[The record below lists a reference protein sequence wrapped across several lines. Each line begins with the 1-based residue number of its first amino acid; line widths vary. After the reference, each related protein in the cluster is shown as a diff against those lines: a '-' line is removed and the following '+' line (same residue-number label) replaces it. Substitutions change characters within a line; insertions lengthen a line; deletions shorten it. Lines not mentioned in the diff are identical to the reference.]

1 MLVLLAIGFVAGLLT
16 IISPCILPVL
26 PAVIASGV
34 TVGGRRRAVA
44 IAAGLSLAFG
54 LSALFSI
61 RLLQALHLPLG
72 LRYDIAIVVLFI
84 VAAGL
89 IVPRL
94 GELVERPFARLGGS
108 RGPKTDRGGLVLG
121 ASLGL
126 LYLPCGGPILATI
139 AAVGSPSSSINA
151 RAVGL
156 TAAYSL
162 GIGLPVFWLVLA
174 ADRVAGA
181 TTWLRAHAL
190 ATRRVGGVLLA
201 VSAVAITFGAATS
214 LQTAVPSYTATIENH
229 LTADKSIKAGLAG
242 IGNRHETLA
251 AKRVQQ
257 SIAAPA
263 APAAPASAPTD
274 QVPTESASALKNYGQ
289 APNFTNVTKWLN
301 TPDGASLNLASLR
314 GKVVL
319 IDFWTYSCINCLRSL
334 PHVKAWYSRYHA
346 AGLDVIGVHTPEF
359 DFEHVASNVSAA
371 ISRLGVTYPVAM
383 DNDYGTWNAWGNNSW
398 PAEYLIDAKGNV
410 RYGSIGEGEAAGH
423 DRRTGRHPA
432 AADVAGELSRLFEAD
447 PLRGLAGGRAQQA
460 RDVLVRLAPQCQPAE
475 LLRPVD
481 RGRGEHQG
489 RAERQAADER
499 LGRGHLPRA
508 VRYRDRH
515 RHPGRK
521 TVAGPACFRGA
532 DAVHDHVRAGDA
544 QRHPCAQHQ
553 PGRLGVRLH
562 VRLVDPH
569 CGCRPVSPTSRSSGG
584 ASFGTATAGPN
595 RPGTPSGF

>member
-34 TVGGRRRAVA
+34 IVGGRRRAVA

-410 RYGSIGEGEAAGH
+410 RYGSIGEGEYGQTEAAIRALLASNGAKL
-423 DRRTGRHPA
+423 PA
-432 AADVAGELSRLFEAD
+432 TTAVPDATPQQQMSPESYLGYSRLTRYEGSPAVVHNKPATYSFASHLSANQLSYSGQWTVGAENIKAGQNAKLQMNVSAADIYLVLSGTGTVTGTLGGK
-447 PLRGLAGGRAQQA
+447 PLPVRHVSGVPTLYTITSGQATRSGTLA
-460 RDVLVRLAPQCQPAE
+460 LSIS
-475 LLRPVD
+475 
-481 RGRGEHQG
+481 
-489 RAERQAADER
+489 
-499 LGRGHLPRA
+499 
-508 VRYRDRH
+508 
-515 RHPGRK
+515 PG
-521 TVAGPACFRGA
+521 
-532 DAVHDHVRAGDA
+532 
-544 QRHPCAQHQ
+544 
-553 PGRLGVRLH
+553 
-562 VRLVDPH
+562 
-569 CGCRPVSPTSRSSGG
+569 VSAYDFT
-584 ASFGTATAGPN
+584 FG
-595 RPGTPSGF
+595 

>member
-1 MLVLLAIGFVAGLLT
+1 MLVLLVIGFVAGLLT

-34 TVGGRRRAVA
+34 TAGGRRRALA
-44 IAAGLSLAFG
+44 IAVGLSLAFG

-72 LRYDIAIVVLFI
+72 LRYDIAIVVLFV

-181 TTWLRAHAL
+181 TTWLRSHAL
-190 ATRRVGGVLLA
+190 ATRRVGGALLA

-214 LQTAVPSYTATIENH
+214 LQTAIPSYTAAVENQ
-229 LTADKSIKAGLAG
+229 LTANQSIKAGLAH
-242 IGNRHETLA
+242 IGNRHETVA

-257 SIAAPA
+257 SVSAPP

-274 QVPTESASALKNYGQ
+274 QVPTVSAASLKNYGQ
-289 APNFTNVTKWLN
+289 APNFTNVTNWLN
-301 TPDGASLNLASLR
+301 TPDGAGLNLASLR

-334 PHVKAWYSRYHA
+334 PHVKAWYSRYHS

-359 DFEHVASNVSAA
+359 DFEHVASNVQSA

-398 PAEYLIDAKGNV
+398 PAEYLIDAQGNV
-410 RYGSIGEGEAAGH
+410 RYGSVGESDYGVTEAAIRALLTSDGAQLPAVTSVPDATPQQEMSPESYLGYSRLARYAGTPAVVH
-423 DRRTGRHPA
+423 DRPA
-432 AADVAGELSRLFEAD
+432 TYTPASHLGANQLSYSGQWTVGAENIKAGQNARLEMNVSAADVYLVLSGTGTVTGTLGGK
-447 PLRGLAGGRAQQA
+447 PLPVQHVSGVPTLYTIASGQMTRSG
-460 RDVLVRLAPQCQPAE
+460 RLA
-475 LLRPVD
+475 LS
-481 RGRGEHQG
+481 
-489 RAERQAADER
+489 
-499 LGRGHLPRA
+499 
-508 VRYRDRH
+508 
-515 RHPGRK
+515 
-521 TVAGPACFRGA
+521 
-532 DAVHDHVRAGDA
+532 
-544 QRHPCAQHQ
+544 
-553 PGRLGVRLH
+553 
-562 VRLVDPH
+562 
-569 CGCRPVSPTSRSSGG
+569 VSPGVSAYDFT
-584 ASFGTATAGPN
+584 FG
-595 RPGTPSGF
+595 

>member
-1 MLVLLAIGFVAGLLT
+1 VVVLLAIGFVAGLLT

-34 TVGGRRRAVA
+34 TAGGRRRALA
-44 IAAGLSLAFG
+44 IAVGLSLAFG

-72 LRYDIAIVVLFI
+72 LRYDIAIAVLFI
-84 VAAGL
+84 LAAGL

-108 RGPKTDRGGLVLG
+108 HGPKSDRGGLILG

-162 GIGLPVFWLVLA
+162 GIGLPVFGLVLA

-181 TTWLRAHAL
+181 TTWLRRHAL
-190 ATRRVGGVLLA
+190 ATRRTGGVLLA
-201 VSAVAITFGAATS
+201 ASALAITFGAATS
-214 LQTAVPSYTATIENH
+214 LQTSIPSYTASIENN
-229 LTADKSIKAGLAG
+229 LTSGASVKADLGK
-242 IGNRHETLA
+242 IGNRHETVA

-257 SIAAPA
+257 SVTAPA
-263 APAAPASAPTD
+263 ASVVPASAPTD
-274 QVPTESASALKNYGQ
+274 QVPTIAASSLKSYGQ
-289 APNFTNVTKWLN
+289 APNFANVTKWLN
-301 TPDGASLNLASLR
+301 TPDGAALNLPALH

-334 PHVKAWYSRYHA
+334 PHVKAWYSRYHS

-359 DFEHVASNVSAA
+359 DFEHVASNVQAA

-398 PAEYLIDAKGNV
+398 PAEYLIDAQGNV
-410 RYGSIGEGEAAGH
+410 RYGSIGEGDYGQTEAAIRALLKANGATLPAVTSVPDATPQQQMSPESYLGYSRLARYEGTPVVH
-423 DRRTGRHPA
+423 NKPTTYSFASHLSSNQLSYSGQWTVGAENIKAGQDARLRMNVSAANIYLVLSGTGTVTATLGGEPLPVQHVSGVPTLYTIAAGAMTRTGTL
-432 AADVAGELSRLFEAD
+432 ELS
-447 PLRGLAGGRAQQA
+447 
-460 RDVLVRLAPQCQPAE
+460 
-475 LLRPVD
+475 
-481 RGRGEHQG
+481 
-489 RAERQAADER
+489 
-499 LGRGHLPRA
+499 
-508 VRYRDRH
+508 
-515 RHPGRK
+515 
-521 TVAGPACFRGA
+521 
-532 DAVHDHVRAGDA
+532 
-544 QRHPCAQHQ
+544 
-553 PGRLGVRLH
+553 
-562 VRLVDPH
+562 
-569 CGCRPVSPTSRSSGG
+569 VSPGVSAYDFT
-584 ASFGTATAGPN
+584 FG
-595 RPGTPSGF
+595 

>member
-34 TVGGRRRAVA
+34 TAGGRRRALA
-44 IAAGLSLAFG
+44 IAAGLSMAFG

-94 GELVERPFARLGGS
+94 GELVERPFARLGGN

-139 AAVGSPSSSINA
+139 AAVGSPSSSIDA

-181 TTWLRAHAL
+181 TTWLRTHAL
-190 ATRRVGGVLLA
+190 ATRRVGGALLA
-201 VSAVAITFGAATS
+201 VSALAITFGAATS
-214 LQTAVPSYTATIENH
+214 LQTAIPSYTAAVENH
-229 LTADKSIKAGLAG
+229 LTADRSIKAGLAD
-242 IGNRHETLA
+242 IGNRHETVA

-257 SIAAPA
+257 SVTAPA
-263 APAAPASAPTD
+263 APAAPAAAPTD
-274 QVPTESASALKNYGQ
+274 QVPTVSASSLKNYGP
-289 APNFTNVTKWLN
+289 APNFAKVTKWLN
-301 TPDGASLNLASLR
+301 TPNGASLNLASLR

-334 PHVKAWYSRYHA
+334 PHVKAWYSRYHSD
-346 AGLDVIGVHTPEF
+346 GLDVIGVHTPEF
-359 DFEHVASNVSAA
+359 DFEHVASNVTSA

-383 DNDYGTWNAWGNNSW
+383 DNDYGTWSAWGNNSW

-410 RYGSIGEGEAAGH
+410 RYGSIGEGDYGQTEAAIRALLASDGAKLPATTAVPDATPQQQMSPESYLGYSRLARYEGAPAVVH
-423 DRRTGRHPA
+423 DKPTTYSFASHLGSNQLSYSGQWTVGAENIKAGQDAKLRMNVS
-432 AADVAGELSRLFEAD
+432 AADIYLVLSGTGTVTGTLGGK
-447 PLRGLAGGRAQQA
+447 PLPVQHVSGVPTLYTIASGQATRSGTLA
-460 RDVLVRLAPQCQPAE
+460 LS
-475 LLRPVD
+475 
-481 RGRGEHQG
+481 
-489 RAERQAADER
+489 
-499 LGRGHLPRA
+499 
-508 VRYRDRH
+508 
-515 RHPGRK
+515 
-521 TVAGPACFRGA
+521 
-532 DAVHDHVRAGDA
+532 
-544 QRHPCAQHQ
+544 
-553 PGRLGVRLH
+553 
-562 VRLVDPH
+562 
-569 CGCRPVSPTSRSSGG
+569 VSPGVSAYDFT
-584 ASFGTATAGPN
+584 FG
-595 RPGTPSGF
+595 